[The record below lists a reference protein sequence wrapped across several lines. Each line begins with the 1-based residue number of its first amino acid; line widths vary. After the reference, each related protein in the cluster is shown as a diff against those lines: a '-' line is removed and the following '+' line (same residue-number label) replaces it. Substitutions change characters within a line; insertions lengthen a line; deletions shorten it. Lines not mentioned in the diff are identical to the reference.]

1 VFFGSSFMD
10 KLTALSTSIALLAGV
25 MAFFAVGPAS
35 GLFLIW
41 VSTIA
46 WAAFFLL
53 GADKAA
59 LTNMLVCGTFG
70 AAMGWIGALI
80 IANIAPDTA
89 LGVPMM
95 AALAVIETVW
105 VMCMAAHFPKFAAI
119 PASVLGYS
127 CMFGYL
133 LQTPDTLA
141 HDALLGVSL
150 SNPLVLVS
158 ISIALGAYFGVWSG
172 QFAAKLETINF
183 KK

>member
-1 VFFGSSFMD
+1 MD

-59 LTNMLVCGTFG
+59 LTNILVCGSFG
-70 AAMGWIGALI
+70 ALMGWIGALI

-89 LGVPMM
+89 LGVPLM

-105 VMCMAAHFPKFAAI
+105 VMCMAAHFPRFAAI

-127 CMFGYL
+127 CVFGYL

-141 HDALLGVSL
+141 HDVLLGISPG
-150 SNPLVLVS
+150 NPLVLVC
-158 ISIALGAYFGVWSG
+158 ISIALGAYFGVWSA
-172 QFAAKLETINF
+172 QFAAKLETVKI